1 VRISLG
7 GGGTIART
15 ALLALT
21 AAAAFGLAACSSAG
35 SGGAAG
41 PATTSGGAAAQS
53 GAAVPSW
60 AAGLGTGVTVTAPSS
75 VQPGNGSPAAAVS
88 GEINALNTKKF
99 ADLCRYQL
107 PGVQGKCKAAAGSV
121 PTDQLPYATNPQLGY
136 VAVKAALALVGMTGK
151 FCSPGQSP
159 ECYSNSDPAAIFST
173 GKSFDDLWT
182 QTVKNSDSSSYSLVP
197 VEQIGGHWYVYTNPS

>member
-7 GGGTIART
+7 GGGAIART

-35 SGGAAG
+35 SAGYGGATG
-41 PATTSGGAAAQS
+41 PSAAQS
-53 GAAVPSW
+53 SAAVPSW

-99 ADLCRYQL
+99 ADLCPYQL
-107 PGVQGKCKAAAGSV
+107 PDVQGNCKAAAGSV
-121 PTDQLPYATNPQLGY
+121 PTDKLPYATNPQLGY
-136 VAVKAALALVGMTGK
+136 VAISGTKALVGMTGK

-159 ECYSNSDPAAIFST
+159 ECYSNSDPAAIFSA

-182 QTVKNSDSSSYSLVP
+182 QTVKNSSSTSYSLVP
-197 VEQIGGHWYVYTNPS
+197 VEQIGGNWYVYTNPS